1 MAGINIEFSRF
12 SAFYTPLIMTMAGGF
27 LQREDLEAQYSVSP
41 AGTSAITS
49 LLDGSVHVV
58 QSAPS
63 QAFAPLEKGV
73 TLPVTHF
80 AQINEMDGFF
90 LSGRTVDPDFSWS
103 KLAGKKVLVDHG
115 GQPLAMF
122 KYACFKEGIDFTD
135 IGAVDAGTTDEMED
149 AFRSGEGDYI
159 HAQGP
164 TPQQLEKEGVGHV
177 VSSVGEVIGP
187 CAFSSLAATRDWLN
201 GDMAAAFMRAYRNAR
216 QLINSAPASEIAQ
229 MERDYFPK
237 IDLDVLTDTIGFYQ
251 GLGCWTPHVEI
262 TREAF
267 EVALDIFLHAGT
279 ISRRHA
285 YESAISTPPPGA

>member
-12 SAFYTPLIMTMAGGF
+12 SAFYTPLIMTMAGGL

-103 KLAGKKVLVDHG
+103 KLAG
-115 GQPLAMF
+115 
-122 KYACFKEGIDFTD
+122 
-135 IGAVDAGTTDEMED
+135 
-149 AFRSGEGDYI
+149 
-159 HAQGP
+159 
-164 TPQQLEKEGVGHV
+164 
-177 VSSVGEVIGP
+177 
-187 CAFSSLAATRDWLN
+187 
-201 GDMAAAFMRAYRNAR
+201 
-216 QLINSAPASEIAQ
+216 
-229 MERDYFPK
+229 
-237 IDLDVLTDTIGFYQ
+237 
-251 GLGCWTPHVEI
+251 
-262 TREAF
+262 
-267 EVALDIFLHAGT
+267 
-279 ISRRHA
+279 
-285 YESAISTPPPGA
+285 